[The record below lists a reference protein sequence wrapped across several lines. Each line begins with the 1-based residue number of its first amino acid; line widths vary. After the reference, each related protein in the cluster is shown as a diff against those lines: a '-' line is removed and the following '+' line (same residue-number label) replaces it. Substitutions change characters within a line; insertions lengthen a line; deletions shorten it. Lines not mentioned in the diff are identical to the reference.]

1 MLRQIKEKVNEKGI
15 TMLIGLCGGSGS
27 GKSTMIEW
35 IKKEFPGQVSV
46 IDMDNY
52 YISRDELPFE
62 ERRLINYDVPES
74 LDWNTMIRHIK
85 MLMSGENIP
94 QPKFTFQTYERLA
107 EAEETKPAD
116 ILIVDGI
123 FSFYHEE
130 LRKLYDLKVYVDVPS
145 DIRLARRMLRNM
157 KRYGRKAEFEIEQY
171 FEKVKPMHERYVEP
185 CREYADIVLPFETN
199 EESQI
204 DYLVRKLKEF
214 IK

>member
-1 MLRQIKEKVNEKGI
+1 
-15 TMLIGLCGGSGS
+15 MLIGLCGGSGS

-74 LDWNTMIRHIK
+74 LDWDILIRQIK
-85 MLMSGENIP
+85 MLVSGEKIS
-94 QPKFTFQTYERLA
+94 QPKFTFQTYERLK
-107 EAEETKPAD
+107 EAEETYPAD

-123 FSFYHEE
+123 FSFHHEA
-130 LRKLYDLKVYVDVPS
+130 LRTMYDLKVYVDVPS
-145 DIRLARRMLRNM
+145 DVRLARRMLRNI
-157 KRYGRKAEFEIEQY
+157 KRYGRTAEFEIQQY
-171 FEKVKPMHERYVEP
+171 FEKVKPMHEKYVEP
-185 CREYADIVLPFETN
+185 CREYADMVLSFEN
-199 EESQI
+199 SEESRI

-214 IK
+214 M